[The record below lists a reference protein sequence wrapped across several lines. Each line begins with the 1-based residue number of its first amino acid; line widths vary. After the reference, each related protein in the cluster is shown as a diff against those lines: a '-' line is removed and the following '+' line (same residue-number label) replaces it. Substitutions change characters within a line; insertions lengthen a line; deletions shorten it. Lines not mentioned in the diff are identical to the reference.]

1 MPPGQPVQPQP
12 YPQQPYPQQPSPQ
25 QPPQPYPGQPYP
37 QQPYPQQPYPQ
48 QPYPQQPYPQ
58 QPAPPQGAP
67 GTEQQPGYGNGQP
80 GYPPGGAPQP
90 GYGPAAPPQPGYGPG
105 YGPPPPP
112 PPKEST
118 CCRVAIRFDPFEL
131 LFRRLSFQ
139 GEVAIIGPLALEV
152 EPSWIFGSG
161 AENVNA
167 KGFAIAG
174 NVAFYLTGKAP
185 QGFFIKAHA
194 AYETFRA
201 TVTNPGYSKSLGSGQ
216 ISSPIFGG
224 MIGSSNVFGKNW
236 GFNLSGGIG
245 IGVAT
250 AGSQTVVAPGKGSI
264 APYAVRFYD
273 KGSSIQLLGSLG
285 LGIAF

>member
-1 MPPGQPVQPQP
+1 M
-12 YPQQPYPQQPSPQ
+12 
-25 QPPQPYPGQPYP
+25 PPQPGVPLQPVQPYP

-48 QPYPQQPYPQ
+48 QPGQPQPQPQQPGQPYPG
-58 QPAPPQGAP
+58 QPYPGQPYPGQPDPSQGAP
-67 GTEQQPGYGNGQP
+67 GSEQQPGYGNQ
-80 GYPPGGAPQP
+80 GYPPGQVPQP
-90 GYGPAAPPQPGYGPG
+90 GYGPAYPAQPGYGPG

-112 PPKEST
+112 PPKEAT
-118 CCRVAIRFDPFEL
+118 CCRFAIRFDPFNL

-139 GEVAIIGPLALEV
+139 GEVAIIGPLSVEV

-161 AENVNA
+161 ADNVNA

-194 AYETFRA
+194 AYETFNA
-201 TVTNPGYSKSLGSGQ
+201 TVSNPGYSKSLGSGN

-236 GFNLSGGIG
+236 GFNISGGIG

-250 AGSQTVVAPGKGSI
+250 AGSQTIVAPGKGAI
-264 APYAVRFYD
+264 PAYAVRFYD

-285 LGIAF
+285 LGIGF